1 MRCASRSTLDE
12 LTAIRGVDHAETLKD
27 GRYRLIFAAMPLR
40 RRWWQAPTQLQWGLH
55 ELIPEQQSLE
65 DLFIEL
71 TQHEEADAMIWVIAR
86 REFGAMFL
94 APLAWV
100 ILAVIQI
107 ILGYMF
113 LTNLDNF
120 SCLQP
125 QLMQLE
131 NTPGVT
137 DIVITPLMQVAA
149 IILLMV
155 MPLLT
160 MRSIAEEKRNRS
172 LTLLISAPLS
182 MSEIVLGKFLGL
194 MLFVLVLVSML
205 MLMPLSLYLGTTPD
219 RRQAAV
225 DLSRHAAAARRLQR
239 DRPLPVQ
246 PHREPDHRRG
256 RQLRYPADAV
266 DRRLA
271 QRVGRQRPVAAGLPV
286 AAATSSVDSWKA
298 CSTAAMSPTTC
309 C

>member
-1 MRCASRSTLDE
+1 
-12 LTAIRGVDHAETLKD
+12 
-27 GRYRLIFAAMPLR
+27 
-40 RRWWQAPTQLQWGLH
+40 
-55 ELIPEQQSLE
+55 
-65 DLFIEL
+65 
-71 TQHEEADAMIWVIAR
+71 MIWVIAR

-120 SCLQP
+120 FLLQP
-125 QLMQLE
+125 QLLQLQ

-137 DIVITPLMQVAA
+137 DIVVTPLMQVAA

-172 LTLLISAPLS
+172 LTLLISAPVS
-182 MSEIVLGKFLGL
+182 MTEIVLGKFLGL

-219 RRQAAV
+219 VGKLMSIYIGMLLLLGAFSAIGLYLSSLTENQTIAAV
-225 DLSRHAAAARRLQR
+225 GSFGILLMLWIIDWLSGTVNSGQSVLAYLSLLQHHESMLQGVF
-239 DRPLPVQ
+239 DSSDVAYYLILIV
-246 PHREPDHRRG
+246 G
-256 RQLRYPADAV
+256 FLGLTIRQL
-266 DRRLA
+266 DRERL
-271 QRVGRQRPVAAGLPV
+271 L
-286 AAATSSVDSWKA
+286 
-298 CSTAAMSPTTC
+298 
-309 C
+309 

>member
-1 MRCASRSTLDE
+1 
-12 LTAIRGVDHAETLKD
+12 
-27 GRYRLIFAAMPLR
+27 
-40 RRWWQAPTQLQWGLH
+40 
-55 ELIPEQQSLE
+55 
-65 DLFIEL
+65 
-71 TQHEEADAMIWVIAR
+71 MIWIIAR

-120 SCLQP
+120 FLLQP
-125 QLMQLE
+125 QLLQLQ

-137 DIVITPLMQVAA
+137 DIVIAPLMQVAA

-172 LTLLISAPLS
+172 LTLLISAPLG
-182 MSEIVLGKFLGL
+182 MTEIVLGKFFGL

-219 RRQAAV
+219 GGKLLSIFLGMLLLLGAFSAIGLYLSSLTENQTIAAV
-225 DLSRHAAAARRLQR
+225 GSFGILLMLWIIDWLSESVSSGQSLLAYLSLLQHHESLLEGVF
-239 DRPLPVQ
+239 DSSDIAYYLLLIIAFL
-246 PHREPDHRRG
+246 G
-256 RQLRYPADAV
+256 LTIRQL
-266 DRRLA
+266 DRERL
-271 QRVGRQRPVAAGLPV
+271 L
-286 AAATSSVDSWKA
+286 
-298 CSTAAMSPTTC
+298 
-309 C
+309 